1 MQSHD
6 SHPIAYSAHANRGR
20 GIDLCAVVCYHKHV
34 KTGGAHILSTAKRGS
49 LETFKLFYEEVK
61 PRKTTISRLRRARP
75 GLATK

>member
-6 SHPIAYSAHANRGR
+6 TKPTISNAYANRGHD
-20 GIDLCAVVCYHKHV
+20 IDFFIALCYHKRV

-61 PRKTTISRLRRARP
+61 PRKTSISRIRRARP
-75 GLATK
+75 ALATK